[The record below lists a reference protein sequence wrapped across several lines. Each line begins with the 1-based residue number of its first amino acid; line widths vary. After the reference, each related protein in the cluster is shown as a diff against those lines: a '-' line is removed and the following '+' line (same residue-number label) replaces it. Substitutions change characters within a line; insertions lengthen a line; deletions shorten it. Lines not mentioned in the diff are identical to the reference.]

1 MNVGI
6 DHPLPNDALVAGPKS
21 SLNPL
26 EDFSMLAQQVGLADV
41 ILKSTINFSY
51 RWSTVLESGGM
62 IRPTKAT
69 SKCFVWYIGK
79 KLLTCYLLSQTKV
92 NLSLFSLS
100 NLKILFLATNDF
112 CEKIFLLLLTCTP
125 IRRCS
130 KFVFHRILP
139 MAPQPCWEDDFD
151 HRIVSA
157 NCILE
162 SHNKNDDGFE
172 GLVLSN
178 KRVQA
183 YSTQTND
190 QAEAKFCW
198 QSYEKLLRWKNFFGL
213 CVCCLN

>member
-1 MNVGI
+1 MPKILVEPSRGSFDARAAGRSGRCDFEVDGQFQLSLKHSPLVGWHDSPDKGHI
-6 DHPLPNDALVAGPKS
+6 QMLR
-21 SLNPL
+21 LN
-26 EDFSMLAQQVGLADV
+26 
-41 ILKSTINFSY
+41 
-51 RWSTVLESGGM
+51 
-62 IRPTKAT
+62 
-69 SKCFVWYIGK
+69 IGK